1 MKKITV
7 EEMMQALE
15 TCKEDPSNAKAEQV
29 VMDYCTQ
36 IGALTTFAMIIPT
49 QE

>member
-7 EEMMQALE
+7 EELVKALE

-36 IGALTTFAMIIPT
+36 IGALKTFTMIIPT
-49 QE
+49 QD